1 VYSLSQG
8 TFAVL
13 AAKFRHQLVCRGAP
27 RTPVTPLEQPQSAG
41 VGGERVNRRR
51 VGGVDSR
58 HLRCRVDLTH
68 TVTQHTSTPPTYQ
81 CTIIPQ
87 TRPYTAS
94 ERAAPWLHCTAVC
107 GIFRVRQT
115 ALSPDSYPHPPGR
128 TSATLFLRVLSSRV
142 IRSTQPCIPPGS
154 LNRVPALLG

>member
-94 ERAAPWLHCTAVC
+94 ERAAPWLHCTALQCVVHSEYA
-107 GIFRVRQT
+107 RRR
-115 ALSPDSYPHPPGR
+115 SHR
-128 TSATLFLRVLSSRV
+128 TVTPTL
-142 IRSTQPCIPPGS
+142 
-154 LNRVPALLG
+154 PAGHLLPYS